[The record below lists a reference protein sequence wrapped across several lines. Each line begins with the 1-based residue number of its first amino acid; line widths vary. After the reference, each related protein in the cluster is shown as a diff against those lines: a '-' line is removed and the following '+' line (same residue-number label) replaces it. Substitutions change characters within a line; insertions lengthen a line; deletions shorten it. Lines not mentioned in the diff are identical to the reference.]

1 MKRKRLLQTAPCPA
15 LQTDGR
21 RIMAVS
27 QLVIIDDKVILNIDL
42 FHSSQLRARYFADR
56 NENQYAAYVNGAW
69 SDACLANVVRMAE
82 SGQIDYG
89 PYAVYLDDTVWA
101 TDTDHETARKYLGS
115 SVEFWEDSVR
125 FEKRKA
131 AQNRKMDRIDA
142 MMAETQPVPADMD
155 AWLASEIFPENY
167 LFCEMGEKT
176 VKYQCTAC
184 GAEYRRKKLMKH
196 NEYTECPH
204 CGAKA
209 QVKRRQSRISRREYV
224 YLFQPFRQQ
233 EWIERGFWAECVWQ
247 GIEKRI
253 ELREEIRAIIPKGR
267 TYGKVWY
274 GQHYEMDEFGQDWWD
289 SNPINKHFREGRLY
303 PGNLEETLRYGNLEN
318 SGLDILASKGIKID
332 INKFVVT
339 FHKRPYMEYLIKSGL
354 TRLAKDIIKIYGWW
368 GDPMPEGA
376 GNLKELLGI
385 NGERVNRLKQLNGGL
400 RAWEWLIYEEEIGE
414 RITRESLGYLDDHGI
429 GRDQAREMLDSG
441 LTVNRMVNYLKKQK
455 TSPGRTITLWNDY
468 LRMAA
473 SEGLNVGDDI
483 IRFPRD
489 LKGRHDV
496 LVEIINAR
504 RDAERVKRDAQRYA
518 DLNKQI
524 EKNLSAVRRY
534 FWENEDYIIIPAGK
548 CEELVAEGQAL
559 HHCVGASNTYMERM
573 AQGDSWILFLRR
585 KSDIETP
592 YYTIEIG
599 LADDKIRQYYSEYDR
614 QPDKKEISRVLSA
627 YKDSLGRSR
636 ERIRATA

>member
-15 LQTDGR
+15 PWTDSRG
-21 RIMAVS
+21 IQAVS
-27 QLVIIDDKVILNIDL
+27 RLLIIDDKAVLNIDL
-42 FHSSQLRARYFADR
+42 FSQGLLKARYFADK
-56 NENQYAAYVNGAW
+56 EEGQYAAYVNGAW

-89 PYAVYLDDTVWA
+89 PYAVYLDDIVWA
-101 TDTDHETARKYLGS
+101 TETDRDIAKKYLGS

-125 FEKRKA
+125 CKKRMA
-131 AQNRKMDRIDA
+131 AQNRKMDRVDA
-142 MMAETQPVPADMD
+142 MMAEVQPVPAEMD
-155 AWLASEIFPENY
+155 AWLASEIFPGNY
-167 LFCEMGEKT
+167 LFCERGEKT
-176 VKYQCTAC
+176 AKYQCTAC
-184 GAEYRRKKLMKH
+184 GAEYRRKKLLKH

-204 CGAKA
+204 CGAKV

-289 SNPINKHFREGRLY
+289 SNPLNKRFWEGRLY
-303 PGNLEETLRYGNLEN
+303 PGNLEETLCYGNLEK

-354 TRLAKDIIKIYGWW
+354 TRLARDIIRAYGWW

-376 GNLKELLGI
+376 GNLKELLGLD
-385 NGERVNRLKQLNGGL
+385 GERVTRMKQLNGGL
-400 RAWEWLIYEEEIGE
+400 QVWKWLAYEETTGE
-414 RITRESLGYLDDHGI
+414 RIAQESLRYLNDHSV
-429 GRDQAREMLDSG
+429 GRDRAREILGCG

-455 TSPGRTITLWNDY
+455 TSPGRTIMLWNDY
-468 LRMAA
+468 MRMAA
-473 SEGLNVGDDI
+473 AEGLNVGDDI
-483 IRFPRD
+483 VRFPRD
-489 LKGRHDV
+489 LKGRHDA

-504 RDAERVKRDAQRYA
+504 RDAERAKRDAQRYA

-534 FWENEDYIIIPAGK
+534 FWENGDYIIIPAGK

-559 HHCVGASNTYMERM
+559 HHCVGATSNYMERM

-585 KSDIETP
+585 KEDIETP
-592 YYTIEIG
+592 YYTIEIS
-599 LADDKIRQYYSEYDR
+599 LADDGIRQYYAEYDR
-614 QPDKKEISRVLSA
+614 QPDKEVIRQVLRE
-627 YKDSLGRSR
+627 YKDSLRRSR
-636 ERIRATA
+636 ERVKATA